1 MHVIAG
7 RYQLLAPLGAGGA
20 GTVWRARDMVLG
32 REVAV
37 KEVRLPADPARRD
50 RALTDTLREA
60 RAAAALN
67 HPAIITVHDVL
78 AEQGQP
84 WIVMDLLPGRSLA
97 DLLRESGRLPPGQV
111 AAIGL
116 RVLDALEA
124 AHQRGILHR
133 DVKPGNVMLTD
144 SGEAVLTDFGI
155 AAHID
160 DAPSA
165 TAAAGQPG
173 AAGSPGYVAP
183 ERLRGEPAGPASD
196 LWSLAATLYTA
207 VEGRRPFHR
216 DSPMAIVAA
225 VLTQPPPPPVSAGP
239 FGGLLAAMLDK
250 NPAARPHPQA
260 IRAALQPI
268 AAPLPARRSVMTAT
282 TVPVASRKSRLPVVL
297 GGLAAA
303 TAVAVTAVVLV
314 NASATTEP
322 PGNTPIAQAPPSS
335 APLGSTPATTPSSQP
350 PVSTPATTPAQ
361 EPKGDGAFAAAPDA
375 CRLVSDQ
382 EAARIMPG
390 MRRRTV
396 DLDPTK
402 CDWAVG
408 ILEDVVTI
416 EITHSPQVA
425 AARTIFT
432 SRKRAQASK
441 KGSAQGNTYQAVRDL
456 QGLGDGAFAQN
467 WWSTAYPQAHS
478 IVWVRVSNLVVEID
492 SAAVGS
498 SQLEPELQD
507 RAAKVARAIVD
518 ALGDVPST
526 GTG

>member
-1 MHVIAG
+1 MRVIAE
-7 RYQLLAPLGAGGA
+7 RYRLLAPLGAGGA
-20 GTVWRARDMVLG
+20 GTVWRAHDMVLG
-32 REVAV
+32 RDVAV

-60 RAAAALN
+60 RAAASLN
-67 HPAIITVHDVL
+67 HPAIVTVHDVI

-97 DLLRESGRLPPGQV
+97 DRLHESGRLPPGQV
-111 AAIGL
+111 AAVGL

-160 DAPSA
+160 DTPSA
-165 TAAAGQPG
+165 TATADHPG
-173 AAGSPGYVAP
+173 AAGSPGYIAP

-207 VEGRRPFHR
+207 VEGRGPFVR

-225 VLTQPPPPPVSAGP
+225 VLTQPAPPPVNAHP
-239 FGGLLAAMLDK
+239 FGGLLMAMLDK

-260 IRAALQPI
+260 IRAGLQPI

-282 TVPVASRKSRLPVVL
+282 TVPVASRKSRLPVLL

-314 NASATTEP
+314 NVSAGTTGP
-322 PGNTPIAQAPPSS
+322 PENTP
-335 APLGSTPATTPSSQP
+335 
-350 PVSTPATTPAQ
+350 VAQ
-361 EPKGDGAFAAAPDA
+361 EPSPSPPPASTPSGTPTPEAKGDGAFVAAPEA
-375 CRLVSDQ
+375 CGLVSDQ
-382 EAARIMPG
+382 KAAEILPG
-390 MRRRTV
+390 MRRRAGPDT
-396 DLDPTK
+396 TK
-402 CDWAVG
+402 CDWMAGVLDKTVG
-408 ILEDVVTI
+408 IEI
-416 EITHSPQVA
+416 EHAPQVA
-425 AARTIFT
+425 LAKRIIT
-432 SRKRAQASK
+432 SRKRAQATKEGRSQ
-441 KGSAQGNTYQAVRDL
+441 SLTYQPVRDL
-456 QGLGDGAFAQN
+456 PGLGDEAFGQD
-467 WWSTAYPQAHS
+467 WWDTTFAQAHS
-478 IVWVRVSNLVVEID
+478 IVWVRVSNLVIEVD
-492 SAAVGS
+492 SSVPNAK
-498 SQLEPELQD
+498 LTPEQQD
-507 RAAKVARAIVD
+507 RATKAARAIVA
-518 ALGDVPST
+518 ALRDVRST

>member
-20 GTVWRARDMVLG
+20 GTVWRARDTVLG

-60 RAAAALN
+60 RAAASLN

-97 DLLRESGRLPPGQV
+97 DLLRESGTLPPGQV
-111 AAIGL
+111 ASIGL

-160 DAPSA
+160 DTPSA
-165 TAAAGQPG
+165 TAAAERPG

-207 VEGRRPFHR
+207 VEGRSPFHR

-225 VLTQPPPPPVSAGP
+225 VLTQPPPPPVNAGP

-250 NPAARPHPQA
+250 NPAARPHPWQV
-260 IRAALQPI
+260 RAALQPI
-268 AAPLPARRSVMTAT
+268 AAPLPARRSVMTAA

-303 TAVAVTAVVLV
+303 TAVAITAVVLV
-314 NASATTEP
+314 NASATAGP
-322 PGNTPIAQAPPSS
+322 PSNTPIAQAPSS
-335 APLGSTPATTPSSQP
+335 SHPPVSTPRP
-350 PVSTPATTPAQ
+350 PVSTPATTPAPA
-361 EPKGDGAFAAAPDA
+361 PKGDGRFAAAPDA

-382 EAARIMPG
+382 EAEKIMPG
-390 MRRRTV
+390 VRRRTV
-396 DLDPTK
+396 GLDTTK

-408 ILEDVVTI
+408 MFKDAVNIHV
-416 EITHSPQVA
+416 THSPQVA
-425 AARTIFT
+425 TARKILT
-432 SRKRAQASK
+432 STKRAQDSK
-441 KGSAQGNTYQAVRDL
+441 EGTAQGSTYQAVRDL
-456 QGLGDGAFAQN
+456 EGLGDGAFAQN
-467 WWSTAYPQAHS
+467 WWSTTFPQAHS

-492 SAAVGS
+492 STAADS
-498 SQLEPELQD
+498 AELKPEHQD
-507 RAAKVARAIVD
+507 RAVKVARAIVD
-518 ALGDVPST
+518 ALRDVPSAET
-526 GTG
+526 G

>member
-37 KEVRLPADPARRD
+37 KEVRLLADPARRD

-60 RAAAALN
+60 RAAASLN

-97 DLLRESGRLPPGQV
+97 DLLRESGSLPAGQV

-124 AHQRGILHR
+124 AHRRGILHR

-155 AAHID
+155 ATHID
-160 DAPSA
+160 DAPTA
-165 TAAAGQPG
+165 TAAAERPG

-196 LWSLAATLYTA
+196 LWSLAATLYAA
-207 VEGRRPFHR
+207 VEGRSPFHR
-216 DSPMAIVAA
+216 GSPMAIVAA
-225 VLTQPPPPPVSAGP
+225 VLTQPPPPPVNAGP
-239 FGGLLAAMLDK
+239 FGGVLTAMLDK

-322 PGNTPIAQAPPSS
+322 PRNTPIAQAPPS
-335 APLGSTPATTPSSQP
+335 AQP
-350 PVSTPATTPAQ
+350 PVSTPATTPAP

-375 CRLVSDQ
+375 CRLVTDQ
-382 EAARIMPG
+382 DAAKIMPG
-390 MRRRTV
+390 VRRRAV
-396 DLDPTK
+396 GLDPTK

-408 ILEDVVTI
+408 ILKDVVNI
-416 EITHSPQVA
+416 EITHAPQVA
-425 AARTIFT
+425 TAQKIFT

-441 KGSAQGNTYQAVRDL
+441 KGSAAGSTYQAVRDV

-467 WWSTAYPQAHS
+467 WWSTTFPQAHS
-478 IVWVRVSNLVVEID
+478 IVWVRVSNLFVEID
-492 SAAVGS
+492 ATAAGS
-498 SQLEPELQD
+498 STLKPEHQD
-507 RAAKVARAIVD
+507 RAVKVAHAIVD
-518 ALGDVPST
+518 ALGDLPSSVPSR